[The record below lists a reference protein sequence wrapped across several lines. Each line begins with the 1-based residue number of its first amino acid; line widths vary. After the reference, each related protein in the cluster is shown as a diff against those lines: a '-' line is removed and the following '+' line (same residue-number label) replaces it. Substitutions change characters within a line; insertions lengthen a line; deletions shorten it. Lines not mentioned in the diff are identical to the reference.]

1 MVALGESMSFAG
13 KVAVITGGS
22 RGIGRDIVLKLA
34 AQKVHV
40 VINYLRN
47 EEAAQEVKK
56 LAEAQGVKTLLVQAN
71 VGEPEEIKILF
82 AKTKEVF
89 PKIDFFI
96 HNAALGAF
104 KPVMSLREN
113 QWDMSLN
120 VNTKAMLL
128 CTQEAVKLMEGRK
141 GKIVTISSLGSHR
154 YTPDYG
160 AIGISKAA
168 LESLVRYLAVELA
181 PKNIRV
187 NCVSG
192 GPIMTD
198 AIKMFPKFELMK
210 EESLKRTPGG
220 RLGEPAD
227 LAKVVLF
234 LLSDDSD
241 WIVGQTIVADGG
253 LSLF

>member
-1 MVALGESMSFAG
+1 MSFAG
-13 KVAVITGGS
+13 KTAVITGGS
-22 RGIGRDIVLKLA
+22 RGIGREIVLRLA
-34 AQKVHV
+34 AQKTNI

-47 EEAAQEVKK
+47 EEAALEVQK
-56 LAEAQGVKTLLVQAN
+56 LAHAHGVKTLLFQGN
-71 VGEPEEIKILF
+71 IGEPDTIKELF

-120 VNTKAMLL
+120 INAKAMWL

-141 GKIVTISSLGSHR
+141 GKIVTISSLGSHHFI
-154 YTPDYG
+154 PDYG

-181 PKNIRV
+181 SKNISV

-210 EESLKRTPGG
+210 EESIKRTPAG

-234 LLSDDSD
+234 LLSDESD
-241 WIVGQTIVADGG
+241 WIVGQTLIADGG

>member
-1 MVALGESMSFAG
+1 MSYAG

-22 RGIGRDIVLKLA
+22 RGIGRDIILKLA
-34 AQKVHV
+34 AQKCNV

-47 EEAAQEVKK
+47 EEAAQEVKA
-56 LAEAQGVKTLLVQAN
+56 LAEKHGVQALVIQGN
-71 VGEPEEIKILF
+71 VGEPDEIKNLF

-120 VNTKAMLL
+120 INTKAMLL

-141 GKIVTISSLGSHR
+141 GKIVTISSLGSR
-154 YTPDYG
+154 TYIPDYG

-168 LESLVRYLAVELA
+168 LECLVRYLAVELA
-181 PKNIRV
+181 PKGINV

-192 GPIMTD
+192 GPIQTD
-198 AIKMFPKFELMK
+198 ALAMFPKYDRMK
-210 EESLKRTPGG
+210 EECIKRTPMA
-220 RLGEPAD
+220 RLGQPDD
-227 LAKVVLF
+227 LAKVVMF
-234 LLSDDSD
+234 LLSDQSD
-241 WIVGQTIVADGG
+241 WIVGQTLIADGG
-253 LSLF
+253 LSLY

>member
-1 MVALGESMSFAG
+1 MSFEG
-13 KVAVITGGS
+13 KVALITGGS

-34 AQKVHV
+34 ERKVNV

-47 EEAAQEVKK
+47 EEAALEVKK
-56 LAEAQGVKTLLVQAN
+56 ATEAYGVQAHVLCAN
-71 VGEPEEIKILF
+71 VGDTDEIKMLF
-82 AKTKEVF
+82 AKTKEIY
-89 PKIDFFI
+89 PKIDYFI

-120 VNTKAMLL
+120 VNTKGMWR

-141 GKIVTISSLGSHR
+141 GKIVTLSSLGSQS
-154 YTPDYG
+154 YIPDYG

-181 PKNIRV
+181 PKNISV

-192 GPIMTD
+192 GPIQTD
-198 AIKMFPKFELMK
+198 ALKMFPKYEQMK
-210 EESLKRTPGG
+210 EECVKRTPMG
-220 RLGEPAD
+220 RLGQPED
-227 LAKVVLF
+227 MAKVVLF
-234 LLSDDSD
+234 LLSDESD
-241 WIVGQTIVADGG
+241 WIVGQTIIADGG

>member
-1 MVALGESMSFAG
+1 MSYAG
-13 KVAVITGGS
+13 KTAVVTGGS

-34 AQKVHV
+34 AQKCNV

-47 EEAAQEVKK
+47 EEAALEVKALVEK
-56 LAEAQGVKTLLVQAN
+56 QGAKALVVQGN
-71 VGEPEEIKILF
+71 VGETDEIKNLF

-120 VNTKAMLL
+120 INAKAMLL
-128 CTQEAVKLMEGRK
+128 CSQEAVKLMSGK
-141 GKIVTISSLGSHR
+141 GKIVTISSLGSR
-154 YTPDYG
+154 TYIPDYG

-168 LESLVRYLAVELA
+168 LECLVRYLAVELA
-181 PKNIRV
+181 PKGINV

-192 GPIMTD
+192 GPIQTD
-198 AIKMFPKFELMK
+198 ALSMFPKYDQMTTECI
-210 EESLKRTPGG
+210 KRTPMG
-220 RLGEPAD
+220 RLGQPDD
-227 LAKVVLF
+227 LGKVVMF
-234 LLSDDSD
+234 LLSEQAD
-241 WIVGQTIVADGG
+241 WIVGQTLIADGG